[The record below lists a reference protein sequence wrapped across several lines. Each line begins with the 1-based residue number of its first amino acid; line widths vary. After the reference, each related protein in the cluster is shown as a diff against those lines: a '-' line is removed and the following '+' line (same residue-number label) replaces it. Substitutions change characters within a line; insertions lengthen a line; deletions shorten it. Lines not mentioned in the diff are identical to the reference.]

1 MQVQKHEENTAAQ
14 EDWPGNHIAQMLD
27 TACPGDP
34 VTDYALNFQKL
45 LRDLGYETIIFALN
59 IVPGIRPEDFRP
71 MKDSAVKA
79 PREGDILLY
88 HFSANSKVN
97 PDYVR
102 FNCRRVLVWHGEV
115 PGREVFAFDPQRA
128 ALLERTAREVSW
140 LAPYTEAVIADSD
153 SAAEQIRA
161 LGFSCPVHV
170 ITPLIPFEWY
180 DADRSGMLPASDAQ
194 KQLFVAAGDI
204 LPERRIG
211 EMIGC
216 FAAYNKTY
224 NRNSRLMLI
233 GHCDESG
240 PYYLTLRD
248 YEEKLS
254 LDPGAVFFAGRLSE
268 RDMLPYFLHSAAY
281 LDMSEFETFPLPLAQ
296 AMFLKLPVLCRRTP
310 ATRQLLGED
319 ALYLPESDM
328 ALSAGLMNR
337 VAKDAKLR
345 SAMIIRAKDRLGAF
359 TWAVQQEKF
368 TRVIQDMVGAGPVQ
382 MTMMK
387 KKAGE

>member
-1 MQVQKHEENTAAQ
+1 VHRHEEKRAAQ

-45 LRDLGYETIIFALN
+45 LRKQGYETIIFALN
-59 IVPGIRPEDFRP
+59 IVPGVRPEDFRP
-71 MKDSAVKA
+71 IKDSSVKE

-97 PDYVR
+97 PDYMR
-102 FNCRRVLVWHGEV
+102 FDCRRVLVWHGEV
-115 PGREVFAFDPQRA
+115 PGRTVSSFDPSRA
-128 ALLERTAREVSW
+128 AALERTAREVSW

-170 ITPLIPFEWY
+170 ITPMIPFEHF
-180 DADRSGMLPASDAQ
+180 DAERGGELPAADLG
-194 KQLFVAAGDI
+194 KQLFLAVGDI

-211 EMIGC
+211 DMISC
-216 FAAYNKTY
+216 FAAYNKIY
-224 NRNSRLMLI
+224 NRNSRLMLV
-233 GHCDESG
+233 GRCDEAS

-248 YEEKLS
+248 YEETLS

-268 RDMLPYFLHSAAY
+268 RDLLPYFLHAAAY
-281 LDMSEFETFPLPLAQ
+281 LDMSAFETFPLPLAE
-296 AMFLKLPVLCRRTP
+296 AMFLKLPVLSCRTP
-310 ATRQLLGED
+310 VTSQLLGKD
-319 ALYLPESDM
+319 ALYLPEADA
-328 ALSAGLMNR
+328 ALSAGLMDR
-337 VAKDAKLR
+337 VIRDTALR
-345 SAMIIRAKDRLGAF
+345 GAMIVGAKDRLGAF
-359 TWAVQQEKF
+359 TWAVQQETF
-368 TRVIQDMVGAGPVQ
+368 TRVMQDMVGAGSVQ